1 MKITSAR
8 IEWDKSDRWLA
19 PVVFVTIDGEE
30 SRLFEYY
37 ADELSFHSNEFIG
50 LTREEALDLRY
61 QKDLA
66 YIRS

>member
-8 IEWDKSDRWLA
+8 IAYGKDRWST
-19 PVVFVTIDGEE
+19 PEVFVTIDGKE

-37 ADELSFHSNEFIG
+37 ADELSFKSSEFIG

-61 QKDLA
+61 KKDLA